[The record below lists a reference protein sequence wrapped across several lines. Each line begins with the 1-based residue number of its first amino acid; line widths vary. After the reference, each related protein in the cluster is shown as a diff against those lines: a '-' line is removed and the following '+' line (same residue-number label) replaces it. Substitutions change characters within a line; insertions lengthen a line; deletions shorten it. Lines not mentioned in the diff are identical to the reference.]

1 MDREEIAL
9 LYYFHLRRKNIK
21 QKKKK
26 KEKIWARPF
35 ISNRSKSGVFVKMY
49 EDLLKYPEKFFNYVK
64 MALASFDELLSLCRD
79 DLTKQDAVLRKSVSP
94 EEKLYVTLR

>member
-35 ISNRSKSGVFVKMY
+35 ISNRSESGVFVKLF
-49 EDLLKYPEKFFNYVK
+49 EDLLKYPENLFNYVRTS
-64 MALASFDELLSLCRD
+64 LA
-79 DLTKQDAVLRKSVSP
+79 
-94 EEKLYVTLR
+94 

>member
-1 MDREEIAL
+1 MDGEEIAL
-9 LYYFHLRRKNIK
+9 IYYFYLRCKNIK
-21 QKKKK
+21 QKKK

-79 DLTKQDAVLRKSVSP
+79 DLTKQDTELRKPVSP